1 MGAHVRF
8 SSIKIPR
15 SFCFDTFL
23 ILLLSIIKC
32 SSKSSGIR
40 FLTPRSMY
48 MYVLLLKL
56 IGSLFCLLQC
66 TIFKKSVSI
75 SSSISSTSGLF
86 L

>member
-1 MGAHVRF
+1 MGAHARF

-48 MYVLLLKL
+48 VLLLKL